1 MQFNAVILE
10 IGIIMYE
17 KGQKYPKLSKVVKAG
32 LIVPLSMFL
41 FILRR
46 L

>member
-1 MQFNAVILE
+1 MQFNAIILE

-17 KGQKYPKLSKVVKAG
+17 KGQKHPKASRLVKSL